1 MNQIQFPQYYVPPA
15 SYLPTGL
22 PSTDG
27 DASGV
32 VAAAA
37 YPGVKDD
44 DAVPAGLPTTTGS
57 PDLELHSSHMPYLW
71 LHPNVCP

>member
-1 MNQIQFPQYYVPPA
+1 MNQIQFPQYYVPPS

-27 DASGV
+27 DTSGV
-32 VAAAA
+32 VAAA

-44 DAVPAGLPTTTGS
+44 DAVPAGLPTTTGTTE
-57 PDLELHSSHMPYLW
+57 LELLSSLNS
-71 LHPNVCP
+71 LTESQCLL